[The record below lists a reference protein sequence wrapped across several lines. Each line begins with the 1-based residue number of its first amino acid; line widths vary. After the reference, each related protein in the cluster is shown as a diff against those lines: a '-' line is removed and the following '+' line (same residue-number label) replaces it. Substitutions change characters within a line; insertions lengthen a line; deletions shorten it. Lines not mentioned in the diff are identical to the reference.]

1 MNGFSFLRF
10 ALDLACPEIERANS
24 AVSLLEQG
32 TPMSDTAFELGYFDQ
47 AHLTNSLKRFIGK
60 RPRKSLGK
68 ARLDSLRFFQDS
80 VLLLHY
86 DCGRDGE
93 RQKENIMR
101 KVVVTEFMSL
111 DGIMEE
117 PRWTFKYWND
127 EIAKFKGEESS
138 ASDTLLLGRVTYQGF
153 AAAWPQSKDEGAD
166 YFNSVRKYVVSETL
180 EEPLEWNNSTL
191 IKDNIV
197 EQITNLK
204 QQDGKD
210 IAVHGSATLVQT
222 LMQHDLVDR
231 YRLLVYPVVVGK
243 GKRLFKEGIPATLK
257 LLESQSFSSGVV
269 ALVYEPD
276 RK

>member
-1 MNGFSFLRF
+1 
-10 ALDLACPEIERANS
+10 
-24 AVSLLEQG
+24 LL
-32 TPMSDTAFELGYFDQ
+32 P
-47 AHLTNSLKRFIGK
+47 
-60 RPRKSLGK
+60 
-68 ARLDSLRFFQDS
+68 
-80 VLLLHY
+80 Y
-86 DCGRDGE
+86 DCGIDSE

-111 DGIMEE
+111 DGVMEE

-138 ASDTLLLGRVTYQGF
+138 ASDALLLGRVSYEGF
-153 AAAWPQSKDEGAD
+153 AAAWPESKDEGAE
-166 YFNSVRKYVVSETL
+166 YFNSVRKYVVSKTL

-197 EQITNLK
+197 QEITNLK
-204 QQDGKD
+204 QQNGKD
-210 IAVHGSATLVQT
+210 ITVHGSATLVQT

-257 LLESQSFSSGVV
+257 LLESRSFSSGVV
-269 ALVYEPD
+269 ALVYEPE
-276 RK
+276 RQ